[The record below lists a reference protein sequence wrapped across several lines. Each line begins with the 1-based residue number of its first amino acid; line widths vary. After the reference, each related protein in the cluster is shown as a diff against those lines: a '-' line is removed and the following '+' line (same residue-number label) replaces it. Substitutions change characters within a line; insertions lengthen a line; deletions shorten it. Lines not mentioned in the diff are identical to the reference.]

1 MRRVFLLL
9 TLTLVLLVGC
19 SQGPRPQPTATT
31 GATYTVAPGGN
42 DSAGCGGTMRTINA
56 GMACLSAGDT
66 LYVRSGTYNEGLDNF
81 AGTPWHSGTSWDNP
95 VTIAGHPDDPP
106 RSAIIQPTSMSSGW
120 LVGIYQ
126 PGGSVQFIILDNLTF
141 SETRSGVARLMDIGP
156 GSANI
161 RISNSLITGT
171 MGDGA
176 PDQNGILTG
185 APGAQILNNEIR
197 NVSGYGI
204 YFPASNGLIDGNY
217 IHHTGGYGIHHH
229 DEACPTGSNN
239 NIIRNNRIDNNGQV
253 TGGGGGYPGC
263 GMVTG
268 SGNNNQVYNNVV
280 TNQQHTACGIQVYGS
295 SVRASIT
302 HNTITGNGGA
312 CIDVNPGAQGTTVC
326 DNACQRN
333 GGGIVDSGR
342 NTELCHN
349 WFEAGPI
356 PEGYGARGVVTGPSA
371 TGRSYS
377 TAP

>member
-56 GMACLSAGDT
+56 GLRCLHPGDT
-66 LYVRSGTYNEGLDNF
+66 LLIRGGTYAEVLDTF
-81 AGTPWHSGTSWDNP
+81 AGTSWPSGTSWDNP
-95 VTIAGHPDDPP
+95 VRVAGYPGETV
-106 RSAIIQPTSMSSGW
+106 IIQPTASMSSGYV
-120 LVGIYQ
+120 VGMYN
-126 PGGSVQFIILDNLTF
+126 GSGVTQYIILDNLTF
-141 SETRSGVARLMDIGP
+141 SDSNRATSTVIKPDDGAQFIRFSNSKVIGNRDSMGLMIGSHTEVLNMDI
-156 GSANI
+156 
-161 RISNSLITGT
+161 SN
-171 MGDGA
+171 
-176 PDQNGILTG
+176 NGY
-185 APGAQILNNEIR
+185 
-197 NVSGYGI
+197 YGI
-204 YFPASNGLIDGNY
+204 YATGHDMVIDGNY
-217 IHHTGGYGIHHH
+217 IHDNGGYGIHQFASRCADTPEGHP
-229 DEACPTGSNN
+229 DRMTCSDNV
-239 NIIRNNRIDNNGQV
+239 IRNNRVINNGQR
-253 TGGGGGYPGC
+253 TGTSGQPGC
-263 GMVTG
+263 GIILS
-268 SGNNNQVYNNVV
+268 SGTNNQAYNNVV
-280 TNQQHTACGIQVYGS
+280 SGQQNGGCSIQVYAGT
-295 SVRASIT
+295 VGAKVT
-302 HNTITGNGGA
+302 HNTITDNGGA